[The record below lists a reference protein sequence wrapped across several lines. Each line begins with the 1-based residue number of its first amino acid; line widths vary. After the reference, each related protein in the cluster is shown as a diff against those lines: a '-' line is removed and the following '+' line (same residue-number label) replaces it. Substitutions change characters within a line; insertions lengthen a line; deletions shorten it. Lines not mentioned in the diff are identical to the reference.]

1 MKIFNV
7 NLVIVKPLVEFNLWM
22 LYLYTIILMLQNKI
36 YQNFFIEIIKT
47 FLVIVFGLS
56 IIALTV
62 RAVNFLDLIVD
73 SGYPVSTYFKYSF
86 LNLFGIAPKFIPLA
100 FLLTIVIFIL
110 KHLEDSEFVILW
122 TSGIKKI
129 QVVNL
134 LFFTSLTILL
144 FYIIL
149 SAFLTPI
156 ALNKSRQLLS
166 EDQLNSFLP
175 TVRTQQFNDSFKGFT
190 FIVEKKINNEIQ
202 NIFLHDNGK
211 NLKNL
216 SPNISN
222 ELNTTIVAEKGI
234 VKERKMFLFN
244 GQIISSKSTNE
255 ETEVLKFEQLNID
268 LGDLATTTIKQPKLQ
283 ETSTLKLFSCLVSRD
298 NYPDICKNNV
308 NKEIFPV
315 LIRRVVLPFYIPVI
329 TIICSFLL
337 LKNQRIYSNKISIF
351 VYGFLIL
358 LLTELLIRYTG
369 LNFLLRVFYT
379 LMPFCLSL
387 FFYSFLNYKFSKESK
402 IS

>member
-1 MKIFNV
+1 
-7 NLVIVKPLVEFNLWM
+7 
-22 LYLYTIILMLQNKI
+22 MLQNKI
-36 YQNFFIEIIKT
+36 YQNFFIEILKT

-73 SGYPVSTYFKYSF
+73 NGYPVSTYFKYSF

-100 FLLTIVIFIL
+100 FLLSIVIFIL
-110 KHLEDSEFVILW
+110 KHIEESEFVILW

-134 LFFTSLTILL
+134 LFFTSVIVLL

-175 TVRTQQFNDSFKGFT
+175 TVRTQQFSDSFKGFT

-202 NIFLHDNGK
+202 NIFLHDTGK

-216 SPNISN
+216 SPNISS
-222 ELNTTIVAEKGI
+222 ESNTTVVAEKGI

-244 GQIISSKSTNE
+244 GQIISSKSSNE
-255 ETEVLKFEQLNID
+255 ETEIIRFEQLNID
-268 LGDLATTTIKQPKLQ
+268 LSDLVTTTIKQPKLQ
-283 ETSTLKLFSCLVSRD
+283 ETSTLTLISCLFSKSQ
-298 NYPDICKNNV
+298 NPEICKKDV
-308 NKEIFPV
+308 DKEIFPI
-315 LIRRVVLPFYIPVI
+315 LMRRIVLPFYIPVI
-329 TIICSFLL
+329 TLVCSFLL

-351 VYGFLIL
+351 IYGFIIL

-369 LNFLLRVFYT
+369 LNYFLRIFY
-379 LMPFCLSL
+379 LIMPVSLSL
-387 FFYSFLNYKFSKESK
+387 FFYFFLNYKFSKESK
-402 IS
+402 IT